1 MSKKITAPLIALA
14 ALAGAFSLAA
24 CNTVEGVGED
34 VQQAGETV
42 EDAAHDVGDTTDPTP
57 PQQ

>member
-1 MSKKITAPLIALA
+1 MSKKITPLIALTA
-14 ALAGAFSLAA
+14 MVGALSLSA

-34 VQQAGETV
+34 IQQAGETV
-42 EDAAHDVGDTTDPTP
+42 EDTAHDVGNTTDPTP

>member
-1 MSKKITAPLIALA
+1 MSKKVTAPLIALA
-14 ALAGAFSLAA
+14 LAGAVSLSA

-34 VQQAGETV
+34 IQQAGETV
-42 EDAAHDVGDTTDPTP
+42 EDTAHDVGNTNDPTP